1 MLLVLG
7 IGALFSGVALLGHVV
22 AGLWLPLTLAV
33 TVGLLVATVTLIWLR
48 LDRPQRQILRS
59 MAARGVVIGLVATLL
74 YDGSRTLLS
83 QLDSSPYQPFE
94 VLTVFGRALLGGGV
108 SAEAALAAGLAFH
121 FLNGVSFGMAY
132 VFMFGRLAVSS
143 PARALATGIVWGL
156 FLETFQLTLYP
167 GWLDIAA
174 YREFVTIS
182 FLGHVVYGAT
192 LGLMSRR
199 LLSGL
204 EMRST
209 DPALA
214 GDEYPTAEDDDD

>member
-1 MLLVLG
+1 VLLVLG
-7 IGALFSGVALLGHVV
+7 AGALFSGVALLGHIV

-33 TVGLLVATVTLIWLR
+33 TVALLLATVAFLWLR
-48 LDRPQRQILRS
+48 LEAPQRAILRS
-59 MAARGVVIGLVATLL
+59 MAGRGVIIGFVATLL
-74 YDGSRTLLS
+74 YDASRTLLS

-108 SAEAALAAGLAFH
+108 SAEAALAAGIGFH
-121 FLNGVSFGMAY
+121 LLNGVSFGLAY
-132 VFMFGRLAVSS
+132 VFILGRQAV
-143 PARALATGIVWGL
+143 PRRVRALATGIGWGL

-167 GWLDIAA
+167 GWLNIAA

-199 LLSGL
+199 LLAGL
-204 EMRST
+204 EAR
-209 DPALA
+209 A
-214 GDEYPTAEDDDD
+214 DEYSTTESDDD

>member
-7 IGALFSGVALLGHVV
+7 VGALFSGVALLGHIV

-33 TVGLLVATVTLIWLR
+33 TVGLLLATVVLVWLR
-48 LDRPQRQILRS
+48 LEAPQQAILRS

-94 VLTVFGRALLGGGV
+94 VLSVFGRALLGGGV

-121 FLNGVSFGMAY
+121 FLNGVSFGLAY
-132 VFMFGRLAVSS
+132 VFILGRQAVKS
-143 PARALATGIVWGL
+143 PTRALATGITWGL

-167 GWLDIAA
+167 GWLNIAA

-192 LGLMSRR
+192 LGLMSRK
-199 LLSGL
+199 LLAGL
-204 EMRST
+204 ESR
-209 DPALA
+209 
-214 GDEYPTAEDDDD
+214 EEEREEDRD

>member
-1 MLLVLG
+1 VLLVLG
-7 IGALFSGVALLGHVV
+7 VGALFSGVALLGHIV

-33 TVGLLVATVTLIWLR
+33 TVGLLLATVVLAWLR
-48 LDRPQRQILRS
+48 LEAPQQAILRS
-59 MAARGVVIGLVATLL
+59 MTAVSVVIGLVATLL

-94 VLTVFGRALLGGGV
+94 VLSVFGRALLGGGV

-121 FLNGVSFGMAY
+121 FLNGVSFGLAY
-132 VFMFGRLAVSS
+132 VFILGRQAVKS
-143 PARALATGIVWGL
+143 PTRALATGITWGL

-167 GWLDIAA
+167 GWLNIAA

-192 LGLMSRR
+192 LGLMSRK
-199 LLSGL
+199 LLAGL
-204 EMRST
+204 ESRV
-209 DPALA
+209 
-214 GDEYPTAEDDDD
+214 AEREEERD